1 MRDYLCYKQ
10 SLVEVY
16 RSIDLFY
23 SLSNTVITIGIFDGV
38 HYGHRK
44 IIKILNKRA
53 KESKNMSVLISFDPH
68 PIDVFQPKINL
79 KYLTILEERILLLNN
94 TGLQNLIFHP
104 FNKNFSNIEFKV
116 FVENYLLNKLKMKH
130 LIVGYDNCIGK
141 NKMGCYKELKKI
153 SNKYKFEIEKF
164 SVLKYKSTIISSTYI
179 RQALLLGNLFW
190 ANKALGYPYII
201 SGKVIRGDKLGS
213 ELGFP
218 TANILVSK
226 KKLIPKSGVYA
237 VKVKIN
243 LKIYIGMLNIG
254 VRPTFGGKDLRIEV
268 HILDFYEEIYN
279 KEIYLFLIKYIR
291 NEKKFDTISKLKH
304 QLQID
309 EKTIRYI
316 FF

>member
-1 MRDYLCYKQ
+1 MRYYLCYKQ

-16 RSIDLFY
+16 RSIDLFS

-44 IIKILNKRA
+44 IIKSLNKKA
-53 KESKNMSVLISFDPH
+53 QESKNMSVLISFDPH
-68 PIDVFQPKINL
+68 PIDVFQPKLNI

-94 TGLQNLIFHP
+94 TGLQSLIFHP
-104 FNKNFSNIEFKV
+104 FNKNFANINFND
-116 FVENYLLNKLKMKH
+116 FVKDYLLNKLKMKY

-153 SNKYKFEIEKF
+153 SKIYNFGIEKF
-164 SVLKYKSTIISSTYI
+164 SILRYKSTIISSTYI
-179 RQALLLGNLFW
+179 RKALLLGNLFW

-201 SGKVIRGDKLGS
+201 SGKVIKGDKLGS

-226 KKLIPKSGVYA
+226 KKLIPKNGVYA

-254 VRPTFGGKDLRIEV
+254 IRPTFGGKNLRIEV

-279 KEIYLFLIKYIR
+279 KKIYLFLIEYIR
-291 NEKKFDTISKLKH
+291 NEKKFNTISKLKD
-304 QLQID
+304 QLKID
-309 EKTIRYI
+309 EKQIRYL
-316 FF
+316 FV